1 MSVESKSHRITSA
14 RSLSL
19 LTIMLLFTSVLL
31 ISCEEFVNS
40 DYRFEETFYKTIALK
55 EAGSFSLENIN
66 GSVTVTTSPSR
77 EVVIK
82 ATKYARR
89 DKSDLDKIRIEVI
102 QGERSVKVDTI
113 YERKNLRAKVDYD
126 ITVPEGIALELVRT
140 VNGKILISGKYDRAQ
155 LKTTN
160 GSVEARGDFSRL
172 EISTTNGSIT
182 LIGVRGKIDLRTTN
196 GSIKAELNEISADFK
211 ARTTNGSIRLALGH
225 EADARLIARTT
236 NGSIR
241 VEYPVTVEGRVSR
254 RRLEGRLGKG
264 GEITVSLET
273 TNGSI
278 SLVKLS

>member
-1 MSVESKSHRITSA
+1 MSDENKNYRITKI

-31 ISCEEFVNS
+31 ISCENFIDS
-40 DYRFEETFYKTIALK
+40 DYRFEEIFSRTITLK
-55 EAGSFSLENIN
+55 EAGSFSLENVN

-82 ATKYARR
+82 ATKRAKRE
-89 DKSDLDKIRIEVI
+89 KSDLDKIKIEVI

-113 YERKNLRAKVDYD
+113 YEKKNLRAKVDYD
-126 ITVPEGIALELVRT
+126 ITVPEGSALELVRT
-140 VNGKILISGKYDRAQ
+140 VNGKIVISGKYDRAE

-172 EISTTNGSIT
+172 EVSTTNGSIAV
-182 LIGVRGKIDLRTTN
+182 IGVKGKIDLRTTN
-196 GSIKAELNEISADFK
+196 GSIKAELNELSADFR
-211 ARTTNGSIRLALGH
+211 ARTTNGSIRLALGR

-236 NGSIR
+236 NGSIK
-241 VEYPVTVEGRVSR
+241 VEYPVTVEGTVSR
-254 RRLEGRLGKG
+254 RRLEGKLGRG

-278 SLVKLS
+278 NLAKL